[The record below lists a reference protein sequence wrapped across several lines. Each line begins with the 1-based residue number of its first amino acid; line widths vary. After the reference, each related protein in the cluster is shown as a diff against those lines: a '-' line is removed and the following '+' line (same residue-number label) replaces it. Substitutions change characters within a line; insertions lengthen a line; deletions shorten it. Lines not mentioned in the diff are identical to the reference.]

1 MSVQVNQVSNQEAAI
16 TRAKELLRNVMEA
29 KQKKAEYDQVM
40 KEAIA
45 ELEQLAIENKTGWF
59 TDRDTDEVRKSCDF
73 GIAKLVWKTT
83 GAKYAFKSIVLSKVV
98 EFAKKYPNSIKF
110 ELKSMTNI
118 DLEQFGIEKIEGK
131 ETLHV
136 E

>member
-1 MSVQVNQVSNQEAAI
+1 MSVQVNQVSQQEVAI
-16 TRAKELLRNVMEA
+16 ARAKELLRNVMEA
-29 KQKKAEYDQVM
+29 KDKKAEYDQII
-40 KEAIA
+40 KDAIA
-45 ELEQLAIENKTGWF
+45 ELEQLAIENKTNWF
-59 TDRDTDEVRKSCDF
+59 TDRETHEVRKSCDF
-73 GIAKLVWKTT
+73 GIGKLVWKTT
-83 GAKYAFKSIVLSKVV
+83 SPKYSFKSIVLSKVV

-118 DLEQFGIEKIEGK
+118 DHEQFGIEKTEGK